1 MPNIRFFLLIINY
14 LLTFLK
20 LAKALIEYDLNEDGG
35 VEMGLATA
43 LEELQCRSFS
53 KMSRFSK
60 FCKFLSETGEGRD
73 IKLSINLVFFSY
85 FFLSIFNLFKGLKL
99 VAFFIAAQHVFVAFY
114 EGDPDSAI
122 HIGELR
128 DKFFD
133 ETSYWCLPKKVL
145 ENCAYADQSTSVG

>member
-1 MPNIRFFLLIINY
+1 MQRSIYDSSKDLSPKSVRFTTERKYESRSLISG
-14 LLTFLK
+14 FK
-20 LAKALIEYDLNEDGG
+20 LY
-35 VEMGLATA
+35 
-43 LEELQCRSFS
+43 Q
-53 KMSRFSK
+53 
-60 FCKFLSETGEGRD
+60 
-73 IKLSINLVFFSY
+73 
-85 FFLSIFNLFKGLKL
+85 GLKL

-145 ENCAYADQSTSVG
+145 ENCAYADQSTSVGL

>member
-1 MPNIRFFLLIINY
+1 MINY

-73 IKLSINLVFFSY
+73 IKLSINLVL
-85 FFLSIFNLFKGLKL
+85 FFLFFPFDSQSFQRLKTGCFFHCCPARFCGLLRGGPRLGHSHRRTQRQIFRRNELLVFTEKSSRKL
-99 VAFFIAAQHVFVAFY
+99 RICR
-114 EGDPDSAI
+114 PI
-122 HIGELR
+122 
-128 DKFFD
+128 DKR
-133 ETSYWCLPKKVL
+133 WLV
-145 ENCAYADQSTSVG
+145 VII